1 MTDRREDDSDPA
13 GRQGESKLSLN
24 EERMHLLVD
33 SVSGY
38 ALFMMDP
45 GGIISSWN
53 TGAERL
59 KGYRSEEIIG
69 RHFSCFYTPEDIARD
84 HPAFELAQA
93 ADQGRYEE
101 EGWRLRKDGSRFFAH
116 VLISAMRG
124 ANGEVVGFTKLT
136 RDVSATRELN
146 DALRT
151 QAKILDL
158 ANDAIFVRDSY
169 DRITYW
175 NQAAARV
182 YGWSAKE
189 ALGAISHE
197 LLKTTFPK
205 ALLTIAGEVRQQG
218 RWEGELEHTRRDGTR
233 LLVES
238 RWTVMND
245 DDGQRSG
252 VIEVNHD
259 ITQRERL
266 AVALKAANRE
276 LQQALEAKDAF
287 LAMMSHELRTPLN
300 GIIGFSELLYRG
312 RPGPLNE
319 QQREFIGDVLE
330 SGNHLL
336 TLINDILDLSKIGAG
351 KMELRLGE
359 FSIAESL
366 RQVCSAVQPLAD
378 KKHIVI
384 AQHLDDAPKRVL
396 LDETRFRQVV
406 WNLLSNAI
414 KFTDADGQV
423 DIDAARMGDGRFTV
437 IVRDSGIGIA
447 PENMHRLFKSFEQL
461 DDGLNRR
468 YEGTGLG
475 LALTRSLVELQGGSI
490 AAKSQKGIGS
500 VFTVE
505 LPIRL
510 EEATEN

>member
-1 MTDRREDDSDPA
+1 MTDRRLDPSDAPK
-13 GRQGESKLSLN
+13 GHVEPKLQLS
-24 EERMHLLVD
+24 EERFHLLLD

-45 GGIISSWN
+45 SGIISSWN
-53 TGAERL
+53 AGAERL

-69 RHFSCFYTPEDIARD
+69 RHFSCFYTPEDIARG
-84 HPAFELAQA
+84 HPAFELSQA
-93 ADQGRYEE
+93 VEQGKYEE
-101 EGWRLRKDGSRFFAH
+101 EGWRVRKDGSRFFAH

-124 ANGEVVGFTKLT
+124 GNGEAVGFVKLT

-146 DALRT
+146 EALRT

-158 ANDAIFVRDSY
+158 ANDAICVRDMD

-175 NQAAARV
+175 NQAAGRV
-182 YGWSAKE
+182 YGWTAEE
-189 ALGAISHE
+189 ALGRVTHE
-197 LLKTTFPK
+197 LLKTSFPK
-205 ALLTIAGEVRQQG
+205 PFLAIAEEVRLQG
-218 RWEGELEHTRRDGTR
+218 RWEGELGHTRRDGAR
-233 LLVES
+233 LVVES
-238 RWTVMND
+238 RWTVMVD
-245 DDGQRSG
+245 DNGQPSG

-259 ITQRERL
+259 ITERERL
-266 AVALKAANRE
+266 AVALKATNLE
-276 LQQALEAKDAF
+276 LQKALEAKDAF

-319 QQREFIGDVLE
+319 QQREFVGDVLE

-351 KMELRLGE
+351 KMELRLSD
-359 FSIAESL
+359 FSIKASV

-378 KKHIVI
+378 KKRIVI
-384 AQHLDDAPKRVL
+384 TQHLEAAPESVV

-414 KFTDADGQV
+414 KFTESGGEIAVDAGC
-423 DIDAARMGDGRFTV
+423 ASDGRFTV
-437 IVRDSGIGIA
+437 TVRDSGIGIA

-475 LALTRSLVELQGGSI
+475 LALTRSLVEMQGGTI
-490 AAKSQKGIGS
+490 AATSQKGVGS

-505 LPIRL
+505 LPNKL
-510 EEATEN
+510 EDPLGI